1 MLLLLCSTAAF
12 KKTSFQTYFN
22 QVSLGFRHSMVNT
35 LAQTRGE
42 KKKRKKR
49 GTTACSRNLEKGDH
63 SLQQESWNLSR

>member
-42 KKKRKKR
+42 KKKRKK
-49 GTTACSRNLEKGDH
+49 GGPQPAAGILEF
-63 SLQQESWNLSR
+63 E